1 MAHQG
6 VGTLRYKNYGD
17 RKDDRG
23 VPLWTRVEE
32 QSQAGVTRRLA
43 DEKVGRAMARVTFIE
58 SQIKALDAPSLRG
71 ARAKATR
78 KVNRMLGDL
87 GGVDPAE
94 LARAICRRP

>member
-17 RKDDRG
+17 RKDDNG

-43 DEKVGRAMARVTFIE
+43 DEKLGRAVARVIVIE
-58 SQIKALDAPSLRG
+58 SRIAAPSLRG

-78 KVNRMLGDL
+78 KINRMLGDL

-94 LARAICRRP
+94 LAREICRRP